1 MSGSCGKVLLF
12 FIFLG
17 RNSLCGSPLSSLSLP
32 MFRGCDYVRCVT
44 TRSFPS
50 CLRSILSAQVHT
62 DEDFHLEPGSTGSA
76 SCLWIKMCELSAAAL
91 CLPAAMLPNVVIDS
105 SLWNCTWAQNS
116 LLGFLAPGLNIT
128 VFWTEGRSPS
138 SAVCR
143 QTENQ
148 DQVHRQEKR
157 MCCLESTENPHP
169 GPHSTPQALSLQNL
183 PLCNCPLPRDVLAG
197 RKISLQIAGRFVEF
211 FFLLCHLVLQT
222 KIQITSW
229 RRKEVT

>member
-62 DEDFHLEPGSTGSA
+62 DEDFHLEPGSTG
-76 SCLWIKMCELSAAAL
+76 
-91 CLPAAMLPNVVIDS
+91 
-105 SLWNCTWAQNS
+105 TWAQNS